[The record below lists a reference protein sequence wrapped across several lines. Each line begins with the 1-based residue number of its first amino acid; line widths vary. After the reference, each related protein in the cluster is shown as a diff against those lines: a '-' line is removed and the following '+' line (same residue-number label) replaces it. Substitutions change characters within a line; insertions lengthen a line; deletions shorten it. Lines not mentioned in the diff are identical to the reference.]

1 MSGRKIFTV
10 SRVIRLSLLLLS
22 ATAITSCGEYVDPY
36 VGMTGKKQSYS
47 VPVEVLVYTD
57 ENISGGSVISGGST
71 SNFFSNSTND
81 GCIPNTNGVNDDEV
95 GKKRHGGGSCGAA
108 YLPMKWK
115 PGMMVRINWRVSP
128 YPEWHARGL
137 NVTGI
142 DRDPIEAAILDQYD
156 ENYSE
161 VIPLPPPS
169 AFAGNH
175 SGKAKNITIHFLACN
190 QILID
195 YGTRKERAPEVVKK
209 QFELFA
215 KSQKLCT
222 PRPSI
227 KSMADYRRNK
237 AGMDA
242 IKQERANIKQ
252 VILPE
257 YIKEL
262 KQQGKQPVTGK

>member
-1 MSGRKIFTV
+1 MSGKKIITA
-10 SRVIRLSLLLLS
+10 SCLIRLSLLLLS
-22 ATAITSCGEYVDPY
+22 ATVITSCGEYVDPY

-57 ENISGGSVISGGST
+57 ENISGGSIISGGST
-71 SNFFSNSTND
+71 RNFFSDSTND
-81 GCIPNTNGVNDDEV
+81 GCIPNTNGVDDDEV
-95 GKKRHGGGSCGAA
+95 GKKRYGGSSCGAA

-115 PGMMVRINWRVSP
+115 PGMMVRINWKVSP

-137 NVTGI
+137 NLS
-142 DRDPIEAAILDQYD
+142 DPKEAAIINQYD

-190 QILID
+190 QIFID

-215 KSQKLCT
+215 KSQKLCI

-237 AGMDA
+237 ARMDA

-262 KQQGKQPVTGK
+262 EQQGKLPVTGK

>member
-1 MSGRKIFTV
+1 MSGRKIFTAN
-10 SRVIRLSLLLLS
+10 RLIRLCLLLLS

-36 VGMTGKKQSYS
+36 VGMTGKKQSYA

-57 ENISGGSVISGGST
+57 ENISGGSIISGGST
-71 SNFFSNSTND
+71 RNIFSDSTND
-81 GCIPNTNGVNDDEV
+81 GCIPNTNGVDDDEV
-95 GKKRHGGGSCGAA
+95 GKKRYGGSDSCGTA

-115 PGMMVRINWRVSP
+115 LGMMVRINWRVSP

-137 NVTGI
+137 NVP
-142 DRDPIEAAILDQYD
+142 DPKEAAILNQYD
-156 ENYSE
+156 ENYSA
-161 VIPLPPPS
+161 VIPLPSPS

-195 YGTRKERAPEVVKK
+195 YGTRKERTPEVVKK

-237 AGMDA
+237 AKMDA

-252 VILPE
+252 VTLPE

-262 KQQGKQPVTGK
+262 EQQGKLPVSSK